1 MLFQLLFTVLC
12 FVKDLWL
19 RSFFDTYS
27 RPIFALTW
35 RSLRAHLGQK
45 VYKTN
50 TFTALAHKLDFK
62 VFLNHSDTTCNV
74 NAAKTI
80 AQSVRFYRACQTWKT
95 VFRLR
100 LCGQIKGG
108 AVQKTNR
115 KRRNR
120 LTNQQVQ
127 DNAFLLKQQRNMV
140 RNLLVFNDL
149 YEDFEGKTGLRK
161 TTPLRHLCDT
171 FESNKNTFIDTES
184 AHFDTRSCHLDPG
197 S

>member
-27 RPIFALTW
+27 KPIFALTW

-80 AQSVRFYRACQTWKT
+80 AQSVHFYRTCQTWKT

-127 DNAFLLKQQRNMV
+127 NNLFCWNNKEIWFETCWFSTICMKILKAKP
-140 RNLLVFNDL
+140 DC
-149 YEDFEGKTGLRK
+149 EK
-161 TTPLRHLCDT
+161 RHLCDT